1 MRKILLF
8 VSSVLISFGL
18 YAQESLK
25 FSELTI
31 QLSVT
36 DFVLKNTETGT
47 EEGQFSEDLYTQ
59 LSEVNIAAIAMQQN
73 AESQSD
79 IDDMVAILDNAI
91 REYAASIVSST
102 TSEFDIDALSD
113 EVTVAT
119 WLLSASKAGT
129 KQGQFPQEQYNEL
142 YNIKQDAKSALK
154 YAESQSEIDENYQA
168 LVAAEE
174 SFKASV
180 YEEDVVI
187 APTYDNSLLSQAIDK
202 ATLLLES
209 TTYGT
214 EIGQYSVTEYMNLS
228 KATESAKTILAKSNK
243 QSEIDKEEAALT
255 KAIQTYTDTKVTEET
270 YVKPDSPYNV
280 GQLSSKIETANYY
293 LDNTTYGTNV
303 GQYPIAQYKNLLAET
318 EKAKDLLTSAQ
329 NQPEIDAQTSALG
342 QAIDEYVES
351 KLTESLPPQYDETFD
366 INVMVNNEN
375 YGKTYGSGSYSKL
388 NVRIIASPASG
399 YHFVKW
405 EDGNEDNPREIMVT
419 KDEVYMAVFEK
430 NTDPVTD
437 STLYTINAVSIDDQ
451 LGLVLGSSKNIAYG
465 TKITLIAQVSF
476 DGYHFAGWSDGNT
489 ENPRQL
495 TVTEDKVIVALFEN
509 GSTAIE
515 DPIVENDIQ
524 IIQRQIVMNGE
535 APAYVYDIL
544 GRKIANKNLSQGVY
558 LVSMNGKTARVFI
571 Q

>member
-18 YAQESLK
+18 YAQERLK
-25 FSELTI
+25 FSELAI

-73 AESQSD
+73 AETQSD
-79 IDDMVAILDNAI
+79 IDDMVGILDNAI
-91 REYAASIVSST
+91 REYAASVVSSS

-154 YAESQSEIDENYQA
+154 YAESQSEIDENYQT

-214 EIGQYSVTEYMNLS
+214 EVGQYSVTEYMNLS

-329 NQPEIDAQTSALG
+329 SQSEIDAQTSVLG
-342 QAIDEYVES
+342 QTIDEYVES

-375 YGKTYGSGSYSKL
+375 YGKTYGSGSYSKR

-535 APAYVYDIL
+535 TPAYVYDIL

>member
-1 MRKILLF
+1 
-8 VSSVLISFGL
+8 
-18 YAQESLK
+18 
-25 FSELTI
+25 
-31 QLSVT
+31 
-36 DFVLKNTETGT
+36 
-47 EEGQFSEDLYTQ
+47 
-59 LSEVNIAAIAMQQN
+59 
-73 AESQSD
+73 
-79 IDDMVAILDNAI
+79 
-91 REYAASIVSST
+91 
-102 TSEFDIDALSD
+102 
-113 EVTVAT
+113 
-119 WLLSASKAGT
+119 
-129 KQGQFPQEQYNEL
+129 
-142 YNIKQDAKSALK
+142 
-154 YAESQSEIDENYQA
+154 
-168 LVAAEE
+168 
-174 SFKASV
+174 
-180 YEEDVVI
+180 
-187 APTYDNSLLSQAIDK
+187 
-202 ATLLLES
+202 LES

-255 KAIQTYTDTKVTEET
+255 KAIQTYTDTKITEET

-329 NQPEIDAQTSALG
+329 NQSEIDAQTSALG

-375 YGKTYGSGSYSKL
+375 YGKTYGSGSYSKR

-399 YHFVKW
+399 YRFVKW
-405 EDGNEDNPREIMVT
+405 EDGNEDNPRNIMVT